1 MSILKQLYTAVIEGN
16 APSAKQLTEEALE
29 KKIDP
34 QEVINAALIPAMDE
48 VGRLFECDEYYV
60 PELLIAARA
69 MKQSLELINP
79 LLAARGSQPMGHV
92 VIGTV
97 QGDLH
102 DIGKNLVASM
112 LEGAGFSVTDLGVDV
127 PPEKFIES
135 IKTDGI
141 TIVAISALLTT
152 TTPAMK
158 STIEAFEAVGKREH
172 VKIMVGG
179 APVTEKF
186 ANAIGA
192 DGFSAN
198 ASGAVTIARQLI
210 KTHST

>member
-1 MSILKQLYTAVIEGN
+1 MSAIEKLYSAVVEGN
-16 APSAKQLTEEALE
+16 ASTAKKITEEALE
-29 KKIDP
+29 QNINP
-34 QEVINAALIPAMDE
+34 QEIINTALIPAMDE

-60 PELLIAARA
+60 PELLISARA

-79 LLAARGSQPMGHV
+79 LLSAQGSKPMGHV

-127 PPEKFIES
+127 PPEKFTTS
-135 IKTDGI
+135 INNDGL
-141 TIVAISALLTT
+141 TIIAISALLTT
-152 TTPAMK
+152 TIPAMK
-158 STIEAFEAVGKREH
+158 HTITAIEQAGKRDRTR
-172 VKIMVGG
+172 IMVGG

-186 ANAIGA
+186 AKEIGA
-192 DGFSAN
+192 DGYSEN
-198 ASGAVTIARQLI
+198 ASGAVTVARNFI
-210 KTHST
+210 KEKA

>member
-1 MSILKQLYTAVIEGN
+1 MSAIEKLYSAVVEGN
-16 APSAKQLTEEALE
+16 ASTAKKITEEALE
-29 KKIDP
+29 QNINP
-34 QEVINAALIPAMDE
+34 QEIINTALIPAMDE

-60 PELLIAARA
+60 PELLISARA

-79 LLAARGSQPMGHV
+79 LLSAQGSKPMGHV

-127 PPEKFIES
+127 PPEKFTAS
-135 IKTDGI
+135 INNDGL
-141 TIVAISALLTT
+141 TIIAISALLTT
-152 TTPAMK
+152 TIPAMK
-158 STIEAFEAVGKREH
+158 HTITAIEQAGKRDRAR
-172 VKIMVGG
+172 IMVGG

-186 ANAIGA
+186 AKEIGA
-192 DGFSAN
+192 DGYSEN
-198 ASGAVTIARQLI
+198 ASGAVTVARNFI
-210 KTHST
+210 KEKA